1 MSKAL
6 GWNGNS
12 WSYQLASL
20 SMAPPPF
27 KQAGAK
33 PSRAKHCQLAA
44 AGMELPTC
52 EEGWVK
58 EEGLRPL
65 SHICLKSSSFHVE
78 WRGQSNA
85 ASLSLL
91 KRNYSPRLVG
101 GDRGTLSSCPA
112 SQDRAAITFI
122 RKEGSV
128 LQLNAT
134 DSHLTEI
141 QSVILSKCF
150 FTCYMPFRPLPETF
164 KGCCLII
171 LNSYIYFIG
180 VVLPYHNPAL
190 VSALP

>member
-58 EEGLRPL
+58 EECLRPL
-65 SHICLKSSSFHVE
+65 SHICLKSGSFHVE

-101 GDRGTLSSCPA
+101 GDRRALSSCPGQ
-112 SQDRAAITFI
+112 SGQSCYHIYQERG
-122 RKEGSV
+122 EC
-128 LQLNAT
+128 AT
-134 DSHLTEI
+134 VKCHR
-141 QSVILSKCF
+141 LS
-150 FTCYMPFRPLPETF
+150 
-164 KGCCLII
+164 
-171 LNSYIYFIG
+171 SY
-180 VVLPYHNPAL
+180 
-190 VSALP
+190 